1 MRGPREP
8 CPNKTSVRSKGD
20 TTSHGRRQ
28 TTDRMA
34 QRKPSPLTKTEEKFF
49 SPREANKYINR
60 EVKTVCKQKQS
71 IKMLLKHKIKKEEF

>member
-1 MRGPREP
+1 
-8 CPNKTSVRSKGD
+8 
-20 TTSHGRRQ
+20 
-28 TTDRMA
+28 MA

>member
-34 QRKPSPLTKTEEKFF
+34 QRKPSPLTKTEKKRNSFHPEKQT
-49 SPREANKYINR
+49 NI
-60 EVKTVCKQKQS
+60 
-71 IKMLLKHKIKKEEF
+71 